1 MFSNMI
7 QSYLN
12 QTWHDKM
19 SDENVPAPIRTDEQ
33 LVPVKARLP
42 IGKSNLLMDLQK
54 KQKNPIFLISVDI
67 LQNTNF
73 FNAFTASV
81 DVLWESPLRI
91 LHTLLWHL
99 LLAADTTFTKGHSLL
114 FTLQLITIH
123 EYYQKYL
130 DMAARK
136 PRQATT
142 VTDEEGG
149 KEKKAPLAGKSKK
162 PAPAKQ
168 PKPVRKKPSK
178 PTPSRKIRK
187 QKRSDHLVDEA
198 DEEPQLVSK
207 PQVEDDEYN
216 LQRGIQMSLESFQ
229 APVGEVAIRKPDSGI
244 TQKLPV
250 VEGKGKGITSDEL
263 ACNIRQF
270 SEF

>member
-1 MFSNMI
+1 MWGVVSGTNIDYAELIWEEFVQAIKTLFSDAANQKVPTKKPKPHVI
-7 QSYLN
+7 PYCRFTKLIIFYLGGRHN
-12 QTWHDKM
+12 
-19 SDENVPAPIRTDEQ
+19 IRKRPQ
-33 LVPVKARLP
+33 
-42 IGKSNLLMDLQK
+42 
-54 KQKNPIFLISVDI
+54 
-67 LQNTNF
+67 
-73 FNAFTASV
+73 
-81 DVLWESPLRI
+81 SPLHI
-91 LHTLLWHL
+91 T
-99 LLAADTTFTKGHSLL
+99 ADDYSLGNIKFIPKGELDEVFEMAIPKDMVTDVIRNS
-114 FTLQLITIH
+114 
-123 EYYQKYL
+123 EYYQKYM
-130 DMAARK
+130 DMATRK

-149 KEKKAPLAGKSKK
+149 KKKKAPPAGKSKK
-162 PAPAKQ
+162 HAPAKQ